1 MLGDTAMLRIAD
13 RVRDDLVGAG
23 PLAPLL
29 ADPEVTDVLVNG
41 ARVWVDRGSGLH
53 QVAVPLGSVEDVRRL
68 AQRLIASAGRRLDD
82 GSPYADAR
90 LPDGTRLHAVLPP
103 VATDGPYLS
112 LRTFRH
118 RPFTLDE
125 LVRQGT
131 VPRPVAPLLAA
142 VVAARLA
149 YLVTGGTGSGK
160 TTLLNTLLGMV
171 PATERIVL
179 VEDAAELRPGHP
191 HVVGLQARTANV
203 EGTGVVSL
211 ADLVRQALRM
221 RPDRLVVGECRGAEV
236 VDLLAALNTGHDG
249 GAGTLHAN
257 TPSDVPARLE
267 ALGMLGGLPRAALH
281 AQVAA
286 ALQVLFQVRRSDRGR
301 VLESVCLLLPE
312 GPERMV
318 TVVPAWVRGT
328 RARARRPCP
337 RGAAA
342 GAWGGGA
349 ADPQRALA
357 RIGGSGMTGETM
369 LVAALLLV
377 AAALVAWPVRSI
389 GPADVACWRRDGG
402 PAVPIRMTPWCSGS
416 GNSVARRTGRPT
428 ALAPP
433 RPRVVR
439 PASAFESATTAGA
452 DGRRTALGWPDRDV
466 TRSPRLAGSGG
477 GGSTRPAGADAP
489 AGPSG
494 SPTPGRHRP
503 PGGGPHQLDAER
515 RPGASAATATIGV
528 ERRGRGRSGRRS
540 GAGDHRRARRPGRRL
555 SGRRVRRGGGRRVR
569 DRRLP
574 RPRAHRP
581 DRQTAG
587 YACRRCASRDRRRAC
602 CRWSVCSAAVS
613 GAVVGG
619 PVAAVAMAGYGTLA
633 VRAVLRW
640 RVNRTRRAGPTTR
653 AGPALRPRGGPPGR
667 PARPA
672 RARRHGRRR

>member
-1 MLGDTAMLRIAD
+1 MSAGPEDGTLAARVRQRIAAATTPVTAAAIVSAVRAEPTAAVLGDTAMLRIAD

-41 ARVWVDRGSGLH
+41 VRVWVDRGSGLH
-53 QVAVPLGSVEDVRRL
+53 QVAVPVGSVEDVRRL

-103 VATDGPYLS
+103 VATEGPYLS

-131 VPRPVAPLLAA
+131 VPRPLAPLLAA

-221 RPDRLVVGECRGAEV
+221 RPDRLVVGECRGGEV

-286 ALQVLFQVRRSDRGR
+286 ALQVLFQVRRGDQGR

-312 GPERMV
+312 GPDRMV
-318 TVVPAWVRGT
+318 TVVPAWVRGSGLGLA
-328 RARARRPCP
+328 ARALGAMLRE
-337 RGAAA
+337 RG
-342 GAWGGGA
+342 
-349 ADPQRALA
+349 
-357 RIGGSGMTGETM
+357 
-369 LVAALLLV
+369 V
-377 AAALVAWPVRSI
+377 
-389 GPADVACWRRDGG
+389 
-402 PAVPIRMTPWCSGS
+402 AVPPILSEPWPGS
-416 GNSVARRTGRPT
+416 
-428 ALAPP
+428 
-433 RPRVVR
+433 
-439 PASAFESATTAGA
+439 
-452 DGRRTALGWPDRDV
+452 
-466 TRSPRLAGSGG
+466 
-477 GGSTRPAGADAP
+477 
-489 AGPSG
+489 
-494 SPTPGRHRP
+494 
-503 PGGGPHQLDAER
+503 
-515 RPGASAATATIGV
+515 
-528 ERRGRGRSGRRS
+528 
-540 GAGDHRRARRPGRRL
+540 
-555 SGRRVRRGGGRRVR
+555 
-569 DRRLP
+569 
-574 RPRAHRP
+574 
-581 DRQTAG
+581 
-587 YACRRCASRDRRRAC
+587 
-602 CRWSVCSAAVS
+602 
-613 GAVVGG
+613 
-619 PVAAVAMAGYGTLA
+619 
-633 VRAVLRW
+633 
-640 RVNRTRRAGPTTR
+640 
-653 AGPALRPRGGPPGR
+653 AGPA
-667 PARPA
+667 
-672 RARRHGRRR
+672 